1 MIQPADGHFQRKVAA
16 FLTLRAPETAFI
28 DAQLLGNRRVLPRG
42 ATLVHQGEPADNA
55 HVLLSG
61 WAFRLKSLA
70 DGRRQ
75 VLGILLPGDLIG
87 TEAHLL
93 AEASATVATLTPC
106 TVTEFRASAIVEM
119 LAQHPRL
126 AASLLWMTAREE
138 AFLGERLLSV
148 GRQSAFER
156 VGHFFV
162 EIYHRLRLVGLVDG
176 TSFEYPLTLEI
187 VADALGMSMVHASRT
202 MQLLR
207 AAQLVRRENRR
218 VRILNLEKLERET
231 EFAGLYLGRRLAEGE
246 HFLEPKFDNDRKTT
260 TRG

>member
-1 MIQPADGHFQRKVAA
+1 MGQRADDHFQRKVAA
-16 FLTLRAPETAFI
+16 FITLRRPETEFI
-28 DAQLLGNRRVLPRG
+28 DAQLLGNRRALPRG
-42 ATLVHQGEPADNA
+42 ATLLHQGEPAENA

-61 WAFRLKSLA
+61 WAIRYKSLS

-87 TEAHLL
+87 TEAHVL

-106 TVTEFRASAIVEM
+106 TVTEFRATAIVEM
-119 LAQHPRL
+119 LAQQPRL

-156 VGHFFV
+156 VGHLFV
-162 EIYHRLRLVGLVDG
+162 ELYHRLKLVGLVDG

-207 AAQLVRRENRR
+207 AAHLVRRDKRR
-218 VRILNLEKLERET
+218 VRILSLEKLERET
-231 EFAGLYLGRRLAEGE
+231 EFSGLYLGRRLAEGE
-246 HFLEPKFDNDRKTT
+246 HFLTPKFDSDRTST
-260 TRG
+260 AR